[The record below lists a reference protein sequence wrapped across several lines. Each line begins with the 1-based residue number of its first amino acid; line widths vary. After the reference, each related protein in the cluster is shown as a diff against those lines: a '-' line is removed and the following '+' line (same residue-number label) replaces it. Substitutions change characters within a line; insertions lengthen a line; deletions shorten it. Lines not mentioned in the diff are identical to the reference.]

1 MYGTRANRYHL
12 RNLASMALS
21 CVRVCA
27 SATCDT
33 NLFLDQIHNVCETH
47 AALPYTQR
55 TCTVRSVSVPPSYK
69 RGPSARSPAISS
81 APCRTR
87 DRHNTCLMCHVHGS
101 DVSALPSRANGGSGR
116 PGASST
122 FASFKALFQRC
133 SLPAIALGDCLSNAH
148 GVTSVQFVFSA
159 IGLGSF
165 LRSVHRKT

>member
-1 MYGTRANRYHL
+1 MYGSRANRYQL
-12 RNLASMALS
+12 RNLSSMVLS

-33 NLFLDQIHNVCETH
+33 NLFLDQIHDVICETH

-55 TCTVRSVSVPPSYK
+55 ACTVRSVSVPPSYK
-69 RGPSARSPAISS
+69 RVLSSA

-87 DRHNTCLMCHVHGS
+87 DRHNTCLMCHVHGG
-101 DVSALPSRANGGSGR
+101 DVSALPSRANGGSRR
-116 PGASST
+116 PGASSS
-122 FASFKALFQRC
+122 FATFKALFQRC
-133 SLPAIALGDCLSNAH
+133 SLPAIALGDCLANVH
-148 GVTSVQFVFSA
+148 GVASVHFMFSA